1 MLVTETHKGI
11 IMFISTEAKTKI
23 VSDLDL
29 ATKQISALITSV
41 ATLQKRVA
49 DLESTTVKPVKPK
62 KPKKVMTAA
71 QKAKQREYQR
81 LYKARKKEEANNLA
95 IVAEILKDNNVS
107 S

>member
-1 MLVTETHKGI
+1 
-11 IMFISTEAKTKI
+11 MFISSTEKTNIQNAIESLRFGLASATTDILTLKAKI
-23 VSDLDL
+23 N
-29 ATKQISALITSV
+29 Q
-41 ATLQKRVA
+41 
-49 DLESTTVKPVKPK
+49 LERDAVKPVKVK
-62 KPKKVMTAA
+62 KPKKVMTPA

>member
-1 MLVTETHKGI
+1 
-11 IMFISTEAKTKI
+11 MFISTEAKTKI

-49 DLESTTVKPVKPK
+49 DLESTTVKPVKVK

-95 IVAEILKDNNVS
+95 IVAEILKENNVS

>member
-1 MLVTETHKGI
+1 
-11 IMFISTEAKTKI
+11 MFISNEEKTNIQNAIESLRFGLASATTDILTLKAKI
-23 VSDLDL
+23 N
-29 ATKQISALITSV
+29 Q
-41 ATLQKRVA
+41 
-49 DLESTTVKPVKPK
+49 LERDAVKPVKVK

-95 IVAEILKDNNVS
+95 IVAEILKENNVS

>member
-1 MLVTETHKGI
+1 
-11 IMFISTEAKTKI
+11 MFISNEEKTNIQNAIESLRFGLASATTDILTLKAKI
-23 VSDLDL
+23 N
-29 ATKQISALITSV
+29 Q
-41 ATLQKRVA
+41 
-49 DLESTTVKPVKPK
+49 LERDAVKPVKVK
-62 KPKKVMTAA
+62 KPKKVLTAA

>member
-1 MLVTETHKGI
+1 
-11 IMFISTEAKTKI
+11 MFISNEEKTNIQNAIESLRFGLASATTDILTLKAKI
-23 VSDLDL
+23 N
-29 ATKQISALITSV
+29 Q
-41 ATLQKRVA
+41 
-49 DLESTTVKPVKPK
+49 LERDAVKPVKVK

-95 IVAEILKDNNVS
+95 IVAELLKENNVS

>member
-1 MLVTETHKGI
+1 
-11 IMFISTEAKTKI
+11 MFISSTEKTNIQNAIESLRFGLASATTDILTLKAKI
-23 VSDLDL
+23 N
-29 ATKQISALITSV
+29 Q
-41 ATLQKRVA
+41 
-49 DLESTTVKPVKPK
+49 LERDAVKPVKVK

-81 LYKARKKEEANNLA
+81 MYKARKKEEANNLA

>member
-1 MLVTETHKGI
+1 
-11 IMFISTEAKTKI
+11 MFISTEAKTKI

-49 DLESTTVKPVKPK
+49 DLESTTVKPVKVK

-95 IVAEILKDNNVS
+95 IVAELLKENNVS

>member
-1 MLVTETHKGI
+1 
-11 IMFISTEAKTKI
+11 MFISNEEKLKI
-23 VSDLDL
+23 ASELDL
-29 ATKQISALITSV
+29 ATKQIAALRTIVSALE
-41 ATLQKRVA
+41 KRVE
-49 DLESTTVKPVKPK
+49 DLEKAKPVKAK
-62 KPKKVMTAA
+62 KTKKVLTPE

>member
-1 MLVTETHKGI
+1 
-11 IMFISTEAKTKI
+11 MFISTEAKTKI

-49 DLESTTVKPVKPK
+49 DLESTTVKPVKVK

-95 IVAEILKDNNVS
+95 TAVELLKENNVS